1 MPVSN
6 SQLLNGGAPQLR
18 ENYSDLN
25 QLDELR
31 RKAQKD
37 PHKALEQVAH
47 QFEAIFMQMLLKE
60 MRQSN
65 TAFESK
71 DSPMNNRYV
80 KNYQQM
86 YDKQLS
92 LDLSKSGSLGLADLI
107 VQQLD
112 PESSNMIPASQ
123 LRGGNRSEQFKMP
136 EANDLSRMGKVSEKT
151 GKDIAHTPV
160 EAFQPRRFYGQPSE
174 LATPAKPITATK
186 RQQFAS
192 EQQFVQHLMPLAKK
206 IAAPAGIS
214 PLAVVAQAALETG
227 WGKRV
232 MDSAPAQS
240 SHNLFGI
247 KASGSWA
254 GPTAKVNTLEYRDG
268 VAKPQLEKFRA
279 YASYED
285 SLKDYVSLLQKPRY
299 QGALQQG
306 KDPSAFAEQLQQ
318 AGYATDP
325 NYADKIKRILN
336 SEVIADYRD

>member
-1 MPVSN
+1 MDLKMQSIGT
-6 SQLLNGGAPQLR
+6 SQVP
-18 ENYSDLN
+18 ETYSDLN

-31 RKAQKD
+31 RQAQKD
-37 PHKALEQVAH
+37 PHKALSQVAH

-65 TAFESK
+65 TAFESS

-86 YDKQLS
+86 YDKQLA
-92 LDLSKSGSLGLADLI
+92 LNLSKNGSLGLADLM

-112 PESSNMIPASQ
+112 PDSAHITPASQ
-123 LRGGNRSEQFKMP
+123 LRGGNRAEHFKMP
-136 EANDLSRMGKVSEKT
+136 NSTLSADSTISKENGKN
-151 GKDIAHTPV
+151 IAHSPITD
-160 EAFQPRRFYGQPSE
+160 FQIRRFYGESPVAQAS
-174 LATPAKPITATK
+174 AATATASK

-192 EQQFVQHLMPLAKK
+192 DQEFVKQLMPLAQK

-227 WGKRV
+227 WGQRV
-232 MDSAPAQS
+232 MDQGPEQS

-247 KASGSWA
+247 KANRNWDGA
-254 GPTAKVNTLEYRDG
+254 TTQVQTLEFEDG
-268 VAKPQLEKFRA
+268 VAKPKREKFKA

-285 SLKDYVSLLQKPRY
+285 SLKDYVALMQTPRY
-299 QGALQQG
+299 QKALQSG
-306 KDPSAFAEQLQQ
+306 SNPHAFADQLQQ

-325 NYADKIKRILN
+325 NYATKIKRILN
-336 SEVIADYRD
+336 SGVMAEYQD